1 MKISKITTQ
10 KKNKDRYNIFIKDE
24 YAFSVDEDVLIK
36 YELRK
41 GLDLSE
47 ELISEI
53 QAEDDLQKAYN
64 KVINY
69 LSYRMRS
76 EKEVRSYLHQEEI
89 TQTQVDRIVGRLKKS
104 KLIDDLQ
111 FAEMFVRSRMNTSSK
126 GPGLIRQELQEK
138 GIQDEF
144 IQEALEQFE
153 RDVQEE
159 KALKLVQK
167 RLRRRRKDSFQKQL
181 DQARAALLRNGYP
194 SSVINT
200 VMDQVGSREDQE
212 AEWEAILNHGERLER
227 RFKGKFTDYE
237 LQQKI
242 KEGLYRQG
250 FSIGIIN
257 EYLQTRS

>member
-53 QAEDDLQKAYN
+53 RSEDDIQKAYN
-64 KVINY
+64 KVIHY

-76 EKEVRSYLHQEEI
+76 EKEVRSYLHKEEI
-89 TQTQVDRIVGRLKKS
+89 TEIQVDRIVDRLKER

-111 FAEMFVRSRMNTSSK
+111 FAEMFVRTRMNTSSK
-126 GPGLIRQELQEK
+126 GPGLIKQELAEK
-138 GIQDEF
+138 GIKEEF
-144 IQEALEQFE
+144 AQIALEQFE
-153 RDVQEE
+153 REAQEE
-159 KALKLVQK
+159 KALKLVEK

-194 SSVINT
+194 SDVINS
-200 VMDQVGSREDQE
+200 VMNQVSSGKDQE
-212 AEWEAILNHGERLER
+212 AEWEALLNHGERLER
-227 RFKGKFTDYE
+227 RFKGKFTEYE
-237 LQQKI
+237 LRQKI

-250 FSIGIIN
+250 FSIGLIN